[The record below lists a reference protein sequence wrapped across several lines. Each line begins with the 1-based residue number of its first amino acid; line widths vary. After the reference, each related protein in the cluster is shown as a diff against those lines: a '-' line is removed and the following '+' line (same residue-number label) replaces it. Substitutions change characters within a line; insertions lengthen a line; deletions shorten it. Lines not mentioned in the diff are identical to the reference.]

1 MGKAITW
8 FSLIAIAIA
17 LIGIFGVSAFLS
29 ESRVKEI
36 GIRKINGAKIRDILL
51 LLNKDI
57 VKSIIVAFLIAC
69 PLSWYAMSK
78 WLENFAYKTDISL
91 WIFFASGIIASLIA
105 LLTVTLQSWSFAA
118 RNPVDTL
125 RHE

>member
-17 LIGIFGVSAFLS
+17 LIGIYGLSTFLS
-29 ESRVKEI
+29 ESRIKEI
-36 GIRKINGAKIRDILL
+36 GVRKINGAKIRDILL

-57 VKSIIVAFLIAC
+57 VKSILVAFFIAS

-91 WIFFASGIIASLIA
+91 WIFLTSGIITSLIA
-105 LLTVTLQSWSFAA
+105 LLTITLQSWRFAA
-118 RNPVDTL
+118 RNPVDAL

>member
-17 LIGIFGVSAFLS
+17 LIGIFGLSAFLS
-29 ESRVKEI
+29 ESRIKEI
-36 GIRKINGAKIRDILL
+36 GVRKINGAKIRDILL

-57 VKSIIVAFLIAC
+57 VKSIIVAFLIAS

-118 RNPVDTL
+118 RNPVDAL
-125 RHE
+125 RYE